1 MTSPTPTAGG
11 HDGGRRVARAQSSRC
26 CNPQR
31 SHAALRTDF
40 LDTGA
45 IRLTPGRACA
55 GARRALNCALC
66 VMKQPSPATDSR
78 DRLRRLS
85 IGWACLAGLTAGLCS
100 LPFGLEMA
108 VRSCGCGLFYGLLA
122 FHLERVDSN
131 DSHLRAGLVGA
142 VCGLRS
148 LGMSLPSPL
157 AGADA
162 LAVLVVDLLIGWL
175 PLIGSALVLYGT
187 QRMFSASRP

>member
-1 MTSPTPTAGG
+1 MIAPEPPRPA
-11 HDGGRRVARAQSSRC
+11 VA
-26 CNPQR
+26 
-31 SHAALRTDF
+31 
-40 LDTGA
+40 
-45 IRLTPGRACA
+45 
-55 GARRALNCALC
+55 
-66 VMKQPSPATDSR
+66 PSPATDSR
-78 DRLRRLS
+78 NRLRRLS
-85 IGWACLAGLTAGLCS
+85 LGWACLAGLTAALFS

-108 VRSCGCGLFYGLLA
+108 VRSGGCGLFYGLLA

-162 LAVLVVDLLIGWL
+162 LAILVLDLLIGWL
-175 PLIGSALVLYGT
+175 PLVGSALVLYGT